1 MKTLAVTECTR
12 ITVGEINSTDRVFSI
27 RIILEQVAEKLN
39 VPEEQILG
47 RVLRYITNLVLL
59 DVLERPT
66 DTIPVCDDT
75 PLWVSTKSVNMFEPC
90 SS

>member
-1 MKTLAVTECTR
+1 MKTLPVIECTR
-12 ITVGEINSTDRVFSI
+12 VTVGEINSTDRVFSL
-27 RIILEQVAEKLN
+27 RIILERVAEKLQ

-75 PLWVSTKSVNMFEPC
+75 PLWVSAKNVDMFEPC
-90 SS
+90 V